1 MADEV
6 TGGRFAASLWDTSLP
21 PALAAAKARST
32 AGSIVPVP

>member
-6 TGGRFAASLWDTSLP
+6 TGGRFAAILWDSLP
-21 PALAAAKARST
+21 PALAAEKARST